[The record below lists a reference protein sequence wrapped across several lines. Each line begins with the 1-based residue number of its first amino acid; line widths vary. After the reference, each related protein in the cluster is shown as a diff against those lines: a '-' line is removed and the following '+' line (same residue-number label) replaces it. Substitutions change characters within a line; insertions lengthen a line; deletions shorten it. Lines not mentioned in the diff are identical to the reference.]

1 MPRRELARKTKRPP
15 RAAPALRTAALRPM
29 DVPDVAV
36 APPQP
41 SHDNQ
46 GLIARYLASRDLRPN
61 SRAAYRADL
70 WAFATAL
77 GPQSLRDVRADDV
90 RAWLAAH
97 TRDPGV
103 PGSTGT
109 WTPRTAAR
117 KLATLK
123 AFYAWARETP
133 RDPAY
138 GDPVPADYSPTTPQ
152 PLVAFNPVTTLRA
165 PAFARPDPVRL
176 AREALRT
183 LFDWWEA
190 RIAEGEAAG
199 TPEARRERDLHLL
212 DVALYRLC
220 YHLGLRVSS
229 AQALQLRDLDTSDDA
244 RWLVTVYVK
253 GNKPRRKVIAGVVR
267 ADVARWLDVRLTLV
281 PRAAVRRRKPDA
293 PSPLS
298 RPTGDPEAYLFLHPR
313 TGRVLSRKRAWE
325 RLLLAGRAAG
335 LAPSVVQQLSP
346 HKLRHAIAF
355 HALADGHT
363 LTDVQ
368 GLLDHED
375 VRTTTVY
382 VEANEQQRFR
392 TMEQLSTGS
401 VLRR

>member
-1 MPRRELARKTKRPP
+1 VYLWVPVDYHPPYLVLVHARSQSPPAPRIAMPRRELARKSKRPP
-15 RAAPALRTAALRPM
+15 RAAPASRTAALKAAGAPE
-29 DVPDVAV
+29 V
-36 APPQP
+36 APPTPQP
-41 SHDNQ
+41 SSDNQ
-46 GLIARYLASRDLRPN
+46 ALISRYLHARDLRPN

-70 WAFATAL
+70 RAFAAAL
-77 GPQSLRDVRADDV
+77 GPQSLLDVRADDV
-90 RAWLAAH
+90 RTWLRDH

-103 PGSTGT
+103 PGSKGT

-133 RDPAY
+133 RDP
-138 GDPVPADYSPTTPQ
+138 VPAGYSLAAPQ
-152 PLVAFNPVTTLRA
+152 PLGRPV
-165 PAFARPDPVRL
+165 
-176 AREALRT
+176 
-183 LFDWWEA
+183 
-190 RIAEGEAAG
+190 
-199 TPEARRERDLHLL
+199 
-212 DVALYRLC
+212 
-220 YHLGLRVSS
+220 
-229 AQALQLRDLDTSDDA
+229 
-244 RWLVTVYVK
+244 
-253 GNKPRRKVIAGVVR
+253 
-267 ADVARWLDVRLTLV
+267 
-281 PRAAVRRRKPDA
+281 
-293 PSPLS
+293 
-298 RPTGDPEAYLFLHPR
+298 GDPAAYLFLHPH

-335 LAPSVVQQLSP
+335 LSPAVVRQLSP

-392 TMEQLSTGS
+392 TMEELSRAG